1 MSLQDGTVVQDM
13 RGARGRRRRAKTR
26 GGLRAVEAWP
36 AYADYQTKTD
46 RRIPVFV
53 LEPVA

>member
-1 MSLQDGTVVQDM
+1 MTLQDGTVVQDM
-13 RGARGRRRRAKTR
+13 RAREVDGDERTEWWD
-26 GGLRAVEAWP
+26 RAVEAWP

-53 LEPVA
+53 LDPVD